1 MNIWKENILEN
12 LEVEELEFLMVGNF
26 LTKLKK
32 EFSSRNNE
40 LTKVVKLKKV
50 EQKSRIIEEFV
61 QKFRKIVRDSR
72 YRERLL
78 IEEFKRGMN
87 SVIRW
92 KLMELE

>member
-87 SVIRW
+87 SVIR
-92 KLMELE
+92 